1 MDLEKLKDQDVTLLG
16 LAKDA
21 KGGAVIIT
29 TDNNVIYI
37 KGLQSW
43 SPDIADSLVSVSGLL
58 KQEKIIPDPITDKN
72 GAISTGAFGEQFVI
86 VNAKYSKTVK

>member
-1 MDLEKLKDQDVTLLG
+1 MNLEKLIGQDVTLLG

-43 SPDIADSLVSVSGLL
+43 SPDMADSLVSVTGLL
-58 KQEKIIPDPITDKN
+58 KREKIIPDPITEKD
-72 GAISTGAFGEQFVI
+72 GAISTGAFGEQLVI
-86 VNAKYSKTVK
+86 VNAKYSKTKK